1 MKKLKLYDDKM
12 YQIIFDTINILSK
25 AGIDPEV
32 EKGLGYINIHSIDY
46 SIQFDLEEGIV
57 LIPDNQKELSRFKKR
72 QKELIHLKLALN
84 KLQK

>member
-1 MKKLKLYDDKM
+1 MKKLKLYDEKM

-32 EKGLGYINIHSIDY
+32 EKGLGYIKINKIDY

-57 LIPDNQKELSRFKKR
+57 LIPDNQKELRRFKKR
-72 QKELIHLKLALN
+72 QKKLIYLKLGLN